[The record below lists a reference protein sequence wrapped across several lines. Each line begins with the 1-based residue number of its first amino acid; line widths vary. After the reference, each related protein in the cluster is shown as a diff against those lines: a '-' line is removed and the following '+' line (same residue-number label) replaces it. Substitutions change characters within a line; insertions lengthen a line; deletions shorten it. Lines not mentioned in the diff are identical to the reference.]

1 MYNHTDLI
9 VEQVIGIYFN
19 LYSKDMTYYRINGH

>member
-9 VEQVIGIYFN
+9 VEQVIGIYFVI
-19 LYSKDMTYYRINGH
+19 YFKDMIYYRINGH